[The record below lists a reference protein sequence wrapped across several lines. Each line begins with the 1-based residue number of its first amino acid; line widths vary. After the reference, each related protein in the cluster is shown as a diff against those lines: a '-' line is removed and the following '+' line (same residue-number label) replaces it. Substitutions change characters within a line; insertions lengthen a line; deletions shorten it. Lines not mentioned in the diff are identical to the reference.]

1 MSAIMNAS
9 PYENVATQGSRT
21 MAHRARLN
29 ALGSPTLA
37 AVDTSL
43 KAILRDGKQI
53 FPAGNLTSEAEFRR
67 QFETRADVLDIVL
80 RIYENA
86 LNTEIGEGGGINGA
100 LSQIVY
106 APGKVVFK
114 AGEYGTWA
122 EVYAAFQSLP
132 GIIDIFFDDTG
143 VAPGAPFGL
152 PRFSMPA
159 GAYDFE
165 RRANFKAR
173 FGPGVT
179 SFVAPDAGT
188 TISNLLSIRDSLGL
202 LNEHAAPII
211 TLVANELFVLFGN
224 AAIASTSGPVIL
236 IQDQGLL
243 APSVGGAISGGGG
256 MPPVL
261 VAPGATVIVPMF
273 NTVILD
279 PDTLVGDATTTV
291 VFFLDSSVNINLT
304 QTLLLGTVL
313 VLYNQTASLM
323 EYVPALGSDW
333 PASPMVLS
341 QALDYLGNKNVNNKA
356 TALSGAGTFAIGA
369 GSAKLILID
378 MAAAGAGVA
387 NIDLPLPADDGG
399 PWKIKRVDV
408 NVTATV
414 NIRGT
419 GGALVDGAASQLLGV
434 APASANLETDGTDW
448 YRI

>member
-29 ALGSPTLA
+29 ALASPTLA
-37 AVDTSL
+37 AVDATL
-43 KAILRDGKQI
+43 KAIIRDGKQI
-53 FPAGNLTSEAEFRR
+53 FPAGNLTLETEFRR
-67 QFETRADVLDIVL
+67 QFESRADVLELTL

-122 EVYAAFQSLP
+122 EVYSAFQSLA
-132 GIIDIFFDDTG
+132 GVVDIFFDDTG
-143 VAPGAPFGL
+143 VAPGAPFGM

-159 GAYDFE
+159 GTYDFE

-179 SFVAPDAGT
+179 AFVAPDAGT
-188 TISNLLSIRDSLGL
+188 VITNLLSIRDSLGL

-211 TLVANELFVLFGN
+211 TLVANELFVIFGN
-224 AAIASTSGPVIL
+224 AAIASSSGPVIL
-236 IQDQGLL
+236 IENQGLL
-243 APSVGGAISGGGG
+243 APSGGGSISIAG
-256 MPPVL
+256 GSPPVE
-261 VAPGATVIVPMF
+261 VDPGALIIVPMF

-279 PDTLVGDATTTV
+279 ADTFVGDATTTV
-291 VFFLDSSVNINLT
+291 VFFIDSSVNINLT

-313 VLYNQTASLM
+313 SIFNQTASLM
-323 EYVPALGSDW
+323 VYVPALGSDW

-341 QALDYLGNKNVNNKA
+341 EALDYLGNKNVNNKS

-387 NIDLPLPADDGG
+387 NIDLPLPTADGG
-399 PWKIKRVDV
+399 PWKIKRIDA
-408 NVTATV
+408 NGAATV

-419 GGALVDGAASQLLGV
+419 GGALVDGAASQTLGV
-434 APASANLETDGTDW
+434 TPASANIETDGTNW